1 MQVSDQIEIE
11 IEVELSEDE
20 RTAIAR
26 SVCQRTEVYDKHVIK
41 LKDDR
46 AQGRKELKD
55 MKAEIDREQKE
66 FLIGRRIVKAKA
78 VGHINMET
86 KKFEVIHEGKV
97 IRTRDLTSE
106 EIEQFGTK
114 PMFDEPVSA
123 QEDIGHV
130 HRTET
135 KRGAK
140 KDIISGVN

>member
-26 SVCQRTEVYDKHVIK
+26 SVCQRTEIYDNHVVK

-66 FLIGRRIVKAKA
+66 FLIGRRVVKTKA
-78 VGHINMET
+78 VGHINMELKT
-86 KKFEVIHEGKV
+86 FEVIHEGKL
-97 IRTRDLTSE
+97 IRSRDLTTE
-106 EIEQFGTK
+106 EIEQFGSK
-114 PMFDEPVSA
+114 PMFDEPESA
-123 QEDIGHV
+123 HEDIGHV
-130 HRTET
+130 RKSET

-140 KDIISGVN
+140 KDIVSGVN